1 MQNNLALL
9 CFHSHLPEHSKPYL
23 NSCHYF
29 RFCQK
34 PNRVM
39 ALHGSSSCYK
49 VNFIDIRESKRQQCS
64 WINSF
69 MRIHSFSSPSLK
81 PNIFLSER
89 HHCLKKLHIGG
100 GTQPFAQPARLL
112 SLRACQVRSEDSEEV
127 SSGES
132 IVLDEQTLMRE
143 LQVAI
148 EEENYTQAAKIRD
161 SLKVLQEDSKAS
173 VLAANARFYNA
184 FRKGD
189 LAAMQSLWEK
199 ADNVCCVHPGASG
212 VLGYDDVMES
222 WELVWMNYDF
232 PLDIELK
239 NVRVHFRGDVGYVTC
254 VEFVR
259 TKGRSWGA
267 QFVTNVFEKIDGQW
281 FISIHHAS
289 PVDL

>member
-1 MQNNLALL
+1 
-9 CFHSHLPEHSKPYL
+9 
-23 NSCHYF
+23 
-29 RFCQK
+29 
-34 PNRVM
+34 M
-39 ALHGSSSCYK
+39 ALHGSSFCYK
-49 VNFIDIRESKRQQCS
+49 VNFIDLRNFKGQHCP
-64 WINSF
+64 WINSL
-69 MRIHSFSSPSLK
+69 SSPSPK

-89 HHCLKKLHIGG
+89 HHCLKKLHVGG
-100 GTQPFAQPARLL
+100 GTQPLALPARLL
-112 SLRACQVRSEDSEEV
+112 SLRACKVRSEDSEEV
-127 SSGES
+127 ASGES
-132 IVLDEQTLMRE
+132 IVLDEQTLIRE
-143 LQVAI
+143 LQAAI

-173 VLAANARFYNA
+173 VLAANSRFYTA

-189 LAAMQSLWEK
+189 LAAMQSLWQK

-267 QFVTNVFEKIDGQW
+267 QFVTNVFEKIGGQW
-281 FISIHHAS
+281 FISVHHAS

>member
-1 MQNNLALL
+1 
-9 CFHSHLPEHSKPYL
+9 
-23 NSCHYF
+23 
-29 RFCQK
+29 
-34 PNRVM
+34 M
-39 ALHGSSSCYK
+39 ALHGSTFCYK
-49 VNFIDIRESKRQQCS
+49 VNFIATGDFKRLQCS
-64 WINSF
+64 WTDSF
-69 MRIHSFSSPSLK
+69 KRTHNISSPSLK
-81 PNIFLSER
+81 KNTFLAGR
-89 HHCLKKLHIGG
+89 LHFHKKLHIGG
-100 GTQPFAQPARLL
+100 GTQSYAQPFRLF

-127 SSGES
+127 LSGES

-148 EEENYTQAAKIRD
+148 EEENYAQAAKIRD
-161 SLKVLQEDSKAS
+161 GLKVLQEDSKAS

-189 LAAMQSLWEK
+189 LAAMQSLWAK

-212 VLGYDDVMES
+212 IQGYDDVMES

-232 PLDIELK
+232 PLEIELK

-259 TKGRSWGA
+259 TKGSSWGA

-281 FISIHHAS
+281 LISIHHAS

>member
-1 MQNNLALL
+1 VFIVGLHFFLFFFVYQLPAFLL
-9 CFHSHLPEHSKPYL
+9 SKLVLGWSRSLIVYL
-23 NSCHYF
+23 YST
-29 RFCQK
+29 
-34 PNRVM
+34 
-39 ALHGSSSCYK
+39 
-49 VNFIDIRESKRQQCS
+49 E
-64 WINSF
+64 
-69 MRIHSFSSPSLK
+69 
-81 PNIFLSER
+81 
-89 HHCLKKLHIGG
+89 
-100 GTQPFAQPARLL
+100 PFAQPARLL

-173 VLAANARFYNA
+173 VLSANARFYNA

-222 WELVWMNYDF
+222 WEVVWMNYDF